1 MNETLGQM
9 LKTLSSHRIEAG
21 ILLLVILAFLLLM
34 LAKRGKKRSH
44 LQSQHPKSPSTPS
57 VGKEEKPQA
66 AGRAS
71 SEPMESEYDRSTEL
85 ASEQEERGE
94 VTQELPVFEKPFEE
108 APGISRES
116 FEDFRG
122 KRVLMVEDNP
132 VNRKLILTLM
142 KGSGIELDLAEDGI
156 EALEKLRKPDT
167 RYDLILMDVNM
178 PRMNG
183 LECTQKI
190 RSDSLLSKMP
200 VVALTASTT
209 VDEVKAILE
218 SGMNG
223 YLNKPLNL
231 GKLYTA
237 FRHFLRQDEAPE
249 SNPASSSI
257 TETAADAEVL
267 NTRIGLEHTN
277 DDEGLYR
284 MLLEDFLEAYGDSAR
299 QFSTYASEKDYDA
312 LHRLVI
318 DLEGLSGTLGA
329 TELYR
334 LTLSANQALEQGKTT
349 LLPDYARKYNEA
361 FQRFKEAAERYLG
374 S

>member
-1 MNETLGQM
+1 MYETLRKM
-9 LKTLSSHRIEAG
+9 LETLSSHWIEAG
-21 ILLLVILAFLLLM
+21 ILLLAILASVLLIV
-34 LAKRGKKRSH
+34 AKRGAKRNS
-44 LQSQHPKSPSTPS
+44 LASQHPKSPLAPT
-57 VGKEEKPQA
+57 VGKEEKLPTD
-66 AGRAS
+66 GRRS
-71 SEPMESEYDRSTEL
+71 LESTGLGYGRNSEVAL
-85 ASEQEERGE
+85 EQEKTAQ
-94 VTQELPVFEKPFEE
+94 VFQDLPVFEKPFEE

-209 VDEVKAILE
+209 ADEVRAILE

-329 TELYR
+329 TELYT
-334 LTLSANQALEQGKTT
+334 LTLSANQALEQGKTA
-349 LLPDYARKYNEA
+349 LLSDYARKYNEA